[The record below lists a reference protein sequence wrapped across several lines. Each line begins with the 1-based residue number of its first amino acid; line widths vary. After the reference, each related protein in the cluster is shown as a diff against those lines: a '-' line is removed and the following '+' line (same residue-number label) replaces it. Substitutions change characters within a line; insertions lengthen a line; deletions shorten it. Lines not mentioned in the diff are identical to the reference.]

1 MMEIKEAF
9 GRVRGLPWSTNNK
22 TGSEYGIIESYLF
35 KNDHVKVRCRLKHLL
50 GMSLS
55 MELEIHS
62 KDTTIERSYKDT
74 IPDTIIQQLETIL
87 GVKKV

>member
-1 MMEIKEAF
+1 MEIKEAF

-55 MELEIHS
+55 MEIEVHS
-62 KDTTIERSYKDT
+62 EDASIERTYKD
-74 IPDTIIQQLETIL
+74 IVPDTIIQQLETII
-87 GVKKV
+87 GSKKV

>member
-1 MMEIKEAF
+1 MEIKEAF
-9 GRVRGLPWSTNNK
+9 GRVRELPWLTNRK
-22 TGSEYGIIESYLF
+22 TGTEYGIIESYFF
-35 KNDHVKVRCRLKHLL
+35 KSEHVNTVCRLKHLL

-55 MELEIHS
+55 MELEIHG

-74 IPDTIIQQLETIL
+74 VPDTIIQQLETIL